1 MGDEHATA
9 ASAASRSW
17 DRSPSWL
24 APLERPDFRCRL
36 LRQLR
41 DRPISVGSS
50 GSRLRCTY
58 LWQGEPCTVACLLL
72 FVVVI
77 YGVKRSEIKR
87 SAPRYAHPEYI
98 CSGSCSFFANIC
110 RLCIFMRV
118 SCSRRLVHADLS
130 TSPLHCS
137 STYLPILCVCKIL
150 HIRHTF
156 GLALILIFVHT

>member
-24 APLERPDFRCRL
+24 APSERPDFRCRL

-77 YGVKRSEIKR
+77 HGVKRSEI
-87 SAPRYAHPEYI
+87 
-98 CSGSCSFFANIC
+98 SGLLRDTHIPSTSVQDLVPFSQTFVVCAFSC
-110 RLCIFMRV
+110 LC
-118 SCSRRLVHADLS
+118 LVGADLS
-130 TSPLHCS
+130 TQTCPLVHYTAVQHIFQYYVSARYC
-137 STYLPILCVCKIL
+137 TYDTLLDL
-150 HIRHTF
+150 H
-156 GLALILIFVHT
+156 